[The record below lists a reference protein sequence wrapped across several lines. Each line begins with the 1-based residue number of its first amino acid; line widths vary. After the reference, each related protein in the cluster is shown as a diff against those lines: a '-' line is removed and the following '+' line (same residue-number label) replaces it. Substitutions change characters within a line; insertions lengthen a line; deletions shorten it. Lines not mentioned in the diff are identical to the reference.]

1 MSNGLGDFKT
11 AYPGTIEGVE
21 GDQFGDQVDPAF
33 PLGTKMSLPDGRLYR
48 YAEMGGSVGVA
59 NKLYQAEVANA
70 GWLAELVQGSI
81 VVGDTD
87 IGMENSSV
95 AIVIDDFAEGYAAV
109 MEAEQT
115 GEYWIGQGNKA
126 VASGAPGTLI
136 DAFFFKPGVKAQVAV
151 TDGAN
156 ASLNFVK
163 NLFMDIIIKPASD
176 PTAPILGVPPSI
188 IAANDWGWV
197 QTMGVASCVYDA
209 TQEAALI
216 GKAIAPD
223 TTTAGAFMGFNA
235 DIAGE
240 PDNGTIGFCLYVT
253 TDEDFGL
260 IYLQMGW

>member
-1 MSNGLGDFKT
+1 MVATIYGAEKDVYLVGTQQLYALGQKLET
-11 AYPGTIEGVE
+11 
-21 GDQFGDQVDPAF
+21 
-33 PLGTKMSLPDGRLYR
+33 PDGSIFRFT
-48 YAEMGGSVGVA
+48 EMAGTVGVA

-216 GKAIAPD
+216 GKAITPD

>member
-1 MSNGLGDFKT
+1 MSSGPGNFAE

-21 GDQFGDQVDPAF
+21 GDQFGDQVDPTF
-33 PLGTKMSLPDGRLYR
+33 PLGTKMSLPDGRFYR

-59 NKLYQAEVANA
+59 NKLYQAEVALA
-70 GWLAELVQGSI
+70 GWLAELVSGSI

-87 IGMENSSV
+87 IGMENSSQ
-95 AIVIDDFAEGYAAV
+95 AIIIDDFAEGYAALLEV
-109 MEAEQT
+109 EQT
-115 GEYWIGQGNKA
+115 GEYWIGQGNRA
-126 VASGAPGTLI
+126 VASGSPGVLV
-136 DAFFFKPGVKAQVAV
+136 DSFYFKPGVRAQTAV

-176 PTAPILGVPPSI
+176 PTAPILGIPPSI
-188 IAANDWGWV
+188 IAAADWGWV

-216 GKAIAPD
+216 GKAVAPD
-223 TTTAGAFMGFNA
+223 TTTLGAFMGFNA

-240 PDNGTIGFCLYVT
+240 PDNGIIGFCLYVT

-260 IYLQMGW
+260 IYLQLGW